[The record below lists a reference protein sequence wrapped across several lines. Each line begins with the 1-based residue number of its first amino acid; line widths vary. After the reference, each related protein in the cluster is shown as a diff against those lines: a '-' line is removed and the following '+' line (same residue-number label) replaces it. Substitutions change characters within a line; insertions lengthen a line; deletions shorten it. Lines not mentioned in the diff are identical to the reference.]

1 MAENTD
7 LRLTI
12 DAWADIVLSN
22 WIDKIEKL
30 RIGYSFQLDE
40 SLKYE
45 IISNAGNLPER
56 VEFSFNYYGKFV
68 DMGVGKGVKLDQV
81 KDQRGDGS
89 GNKYRR
95 KKPWYSKT
103 MYAEIIKL
111 REILAKKYGRIA
123 AISIIENID
132 DNALRWNPIQV

>member
-22 WIDKIEKL
+22 WMDKIEKL

-68 DMGVGKGVKLDQV
+68 DMGVGKGVTIDLV
-81 KDQRGDGS
+81 KDRSDH
-89 GNKYRR
+89 RR
-95 KKPWYSKT
+95 RPKKWYSNT

-132 DNALRWNPIQV
+132 DNALRWNPIKV